1 MVSKPSILNGTRRDM
16 DETTLNF
23 RIIGTAKELFEAWF
37 DVKKKLGSHVVA
49 AGKNPHFGNDYI
61 MLDSLINKIDKA
73 CKDYNLGIMQFPT
86 GEGLITILLHKKS
99 GHYIQSYYKLILDK
113 QTPQGVGSALTYAK
127 RQILQAM
134 FGLSAGPEEDDDAE
148 SSMDRKYTDAED
160 LKRTKPTPPSKTAFS
175 LAKIEMGQCLSV
187 DQLAEYWHMQS
198 DTVKNNK
205 QIRDLKDSRK
215 AELNVKA

>member
-1 MVSKPSILNGTRRDM
+1 MVLGENM
-16 DETTLNF
+16 EETLNF
-23 RIIGTAKELFEAWF
+23 QIIGSAKELFEAWF
-37 DVKKKLGSHVVA
+37 NVKKKLGSHVVA

-73 CKDYNLGIMQFPT
+73 CKENDLGIMQFPT

-99 GHYIQSYYKLILDK
+99 GHFIQSYYKLILDK

-148 SSMDRKYTDAED
+148 GSTSRVVDDDSEYEE
-160 LKRTKPTPPSKTAFS
+160 KPPPTKTAFQ
-175 LAKIEMGQCLSV
+175 LAKIEIKNIKTIE
-187 DQLAEYWHMQS
+187 QLAEWWTNLP
-198 DTVKNNK
+198 DTHRNTK

-215 AELNVKA
+215 AELNVKG

>member
-1 MVSKPSILNGTRRDM
+1 MVLGENM
-16 DETTLNF
+16 EETLNF
-23 RIIGTAKELFEAWF
+23 QIIGTAKELFEAWF
-37 DVKKKLGSHVVA
+37 NVKKKLGSHVIA

-61 MLDSLINKIDKA
+61 MLDSLISKIDKA
-73 CKDYNLGIMQFPT
+73 CKENDLGIMQFPT

-99 GHYIQSYYKLILDK
+99 GHFIQSYYKLILDK

-148 SSMDRKYTDAED
+148 GSIERKVVENDDSEYEE
-160 LKRTKPTPPSKTAFS
+160 KPPPTKTAYQ
-175 LAKIEMGQCLSV
+175 LAKIEIKNIKSIE
-187 DQLAEYWHMQS
+187 QLAEWWTGLPDVHRN
-198 DTVKNNK
+198 TK

-215 AELNVKA
+215 AELNVKG

>member
-1 MVSKPSILNGTRRDM
+1 MVFKPSILNGTRRDM

-23 RIIGTAKELFEAWF
+23 RVIGTAKELFEAWF

-73 CKDYNLGIMQFPT
+73 CKEYDLGIMQFPT
-86 GEGLITILLHKKS
+86 GEGLITILLHKQT

-113 QTPQGVGSALTYAK
+113 KTPQGVGSALTYAK

-148 SSMDRKYTDAED
+148 SSMDRE
-160 LKRTKPTPPSKTAFS
+160 TKPQTPPPSKTAFS
-175 LAKIEMGQCLSV
+175 LAKIEMGQCESIE
-187 DQLAEYWHMQS
+187 QLAEYWTGQP

>member
-1 MVSKPSILNGTRRDM
+1 M
-16 DETTLNF
+16 DEVILNF
-23 RIIGTAKELFEAWF
+23 RLVGDCKELFESWF
-37 DVKKKLGSHVVA
+37 NTKKKLGSHIVA
-49 AGKNPHFGNDYI
+49 QGKNPHFGNDYI

-73 CKDYNLGIMQFPT
+73 SKDDLGIIQFPT
-86 GEGLITILLHKKS
+86 GEGLITMMIHKKS

-113 QTPQGVGSALTYAK
+113 KTPQGVGSALTYAK

-148 SSMDRKYTDAED
+148 STTDRE
-160 LKRTKPTPPSKTAFS
+160 TKPQATPPSKTAFS
-175 LAKIEMGQCLSV
+175 LAKIEMGQCETIE
-187 DQLAEYWHMQS
+187 QLADYWTAQP

-205 QIRDLKDSRK
+205 QIRNLKDSRK

>member
-1 MVSKPSILNGTRRDM
+1 MVLGENM
-16 DETTLNF
+16 EETLNF
-23 RIIGTAKELFEAWF
+23 QIIGTAKELFEAWF
-37 DVKKKLGSHVVA
+37 NVKKKLGSHVVA

-73 CKDYNLGIMQFPT
+73 CKENDLGIMQFPT

-148 SSMDRKYTDAED
+148 GSTDRVVENDDSEYEE
-160 LKRTKPTPPSKTAFS
+160 KPPPTKTAYQ
-175 LAKIEMGQCLSV
+175 LAKIEIKNIKSIE
-187 DQLAEYWHMQS
+187 QLAEWWTGLPDSHRN
-198 DTVKNNK
+198 TK

-215 AELNVKA
+215 AELNVKG

>member
-1 MVSKPSILNGTRRDM
+1 MVLGENM
-16 DETTLNF
+16 EETLNF
-23 RIIGTAKELFEAWF
+23 QIIGTTKELFEAWF
-37 DVKKKLGSHVVA
+37 NVKKKLGSHVIA

-73 CKDYNLGIMQFPT
+73 CKEQDLGIMQFPT

-148 SSMDRKYTDAED
+148 GSTNRVNDDDSEYEE
-160 LKRTKPTPPSKTAFS
+160 KPPPTKTAYQ
-175 LAKIEMGQCLSV
+175 LAKIEIKNIKSIE
-187 DQLAEYWHMQS
+187 QLAEWWTNLPDSHRN
-198 DTVKNNK
+198 TK

-215 AELNVKA
+215 AELNVKG

>member
-1 MVSKPSILNGTRRDM
+1 MVLGDNM
-16 DETTLNF
+16 EETLNF
-23 RIIGTAKELFEAWF
+23 QIIGTAKELFEAWF
-37 DVKKKLGSHVVA
+37 NVKKKLGSHVIA

-61 MLDSLINKIDKA
+61 MLDSLISKIDKA
-73 CKDYNLGIMQFPT
+73 CKENDLGIMQFPT

-99 GHYIQSYYKLILDK
+99 GHFIQSYYKLILDK

-148 SSMDRKYTDAED
+148 GSIERKVVENDDSEYKE
-160 LKRTKPTPPSKTAFS
+160 KPPPTKTAFQ
-175 LAKIEMGQCLSV
+175 LAKIEIKNIKSIE
-187 DQLAEYWHMQS
+187 QLAEWWTGLPDAHRN
-198 DTVKNNK
+198 TK

-215 AELNVKA
+215 AELNVKG

>member
-1 MVSKPSILNGTRRDM
+1 M
-16 DETTLNF
+16 EETLNF
-23 RIIGTAKELFEAWF
+23 QIIGTAKELFEAWYN
-37 DVKKKLGSHVVA
+37 VKKKLGSHVVA
-49 AGKNPHFGNDYI
+49 QGKNPHFGNDYI

-73 CKDYNLGIMQFPT
+73 CRLYDLGIMQFPT

-148 SSMDRKYTDAED
+148 GTIEREVENNDSEYEEQP
-160 LKRTKPTPPSKTAFS
+160 PTKTAFQ
-175 LAKIEMGQCLSV
+175 LAKIEVKSIQSIE
-187 DQLAEYWHMQS
+187 QLADWWTGLSETS
-198 DTVKNNK
+198 RINTK
-205 QIRDLKDSRK
+205 IRDLKDSRK
-215 AELNVKA
+215 AELNVKG

>member
-1 MVSKPSILNGTRRDM
+1 MVSKHLTLNGIRSNM
-16 DETTLNF
+16 EETLNF
-23 RIIGTAKELFEAWF
+23 QVIGTAKELYEAWF
-37 DVKKKLGSHVVA
+37 NVKKKLGSHVVA
-49 AGKNPHFGNDYI
+49 QGKNPHFGNDYI

-73 CKDYNLGIMQFPT
+73 CKLYDLGIMQFPT

-148 SSMDRKYTDAED
+148 GSTNRVVED
-160 LKRTKPTPPSKTAFS
+160 DDSEYEEQTPPTKTAYQ
-175 LAKIEMGQCLSV
+175 LAKLEIKSIESME
-187 DQLAEYWHMQS
+187 QLADWWTNLP
-198 DTVKNNK
+198 DTSRNNK
-205 QIRDLKDSRK
+205 QVRDLKDSRK
-215 AELNVKA
+215 AELNVKG

>member
-1 MVSKPSILNGTRRDM
+1 MVLGDNM
-16 DETTLNF
+16 EETLNF
-23 RIIGTAKELFEAWF
+23 QIIGSAKELFEAWF
-37 DVKKKLGSHVVA
+37 NVKRKLGSHVVA

-73 CKDYNLGIMQFPT
+73 CKENDLGIMQFPT

-99 GHYIQSYYKLILDK
+99 GHFIQSYYKLILDK

-148 SSMDRKYTDAED
+148 GSTERVVAED
-160 LKRTKPTPPSKTAFS
+160 DSEYEEKPPPTKTAFQ
-175 LAKIEMGQCLSV
+175 LAKIEIKNIQSIEM
-187 DQLAEYWHMQS
+187 LADWWTGLP
-198 DTVKNNK
+198 DTHRNTK

-215 AELNVKA
+215 AELNVKG